1 MKKLAK
7 ETAIYGVSSILG
19 KFLNWLLVPL
29 YTFTLEKSSD
39 YGIVVN
45 LYAWTALL
53 LVILT
58 YGMETG
64 FFRFANKDKENAPK
78 VYGNTLI
85 AVGFT
90 SFVFALVTILF
101 AQPIATAMGYAS
113 HPEYIAMLGAVVAMD
128 AFGAIPFAYL
138 RFESRPIKFAS
149 LKLLMIFVNI
159 AFNIFFLVGCPW
171 LNAHAPWT
179 INWFYNPAYGVGYIF
194 VANVIQTVV
203 VTLALFPD
211 ILKAKFSF
219 DAKLL
224 KQILAYSLPLLVLG
238 VAGIMNQTLDKIIF
252 PYLMDNKELA
262 ESELGIYGACF
273 KISMV
278 MMMFTQAFRYAY
290 EPYIFAQHKDKNS
303 KAAYADAMKYFII
316 FSFLIF
322 LGMVYYL
329 DLFKLFIS
337 SDYWSGLKVVPI
349 VLFSYIFQGIFFNLS
364 LWYKLADKTM
374 YGAWFSV
381 LGLAITLAINIAF
394 VPVFSYIASAWAAFA
409 CYFVMMIVSYYFGQK
424 YMPIQYDL
432 KTIGLYSLI
441 TVVLFALNYVI
452 VTPYPIVNYAIK
464 TVLLLL
470 FVLLIVKRDF
480 PVSGIPVLKRI
491 IK

>member
-1 MKKLAK
+1 
-7 ETAIYGVSSILG
+7 
-19 KFLNWLLVPL
+19 
-29 YTFTLEKSSD
+29 
-39 YGIVVN
+39 
-45 LYAWTALL
+45 
-53 LVILT
+53 
-58 YGMETG
+58 
-64 FFRFANKDKENAPK
+64 
-78 VYGNTLI
+78 
-85 AVGFT
+85 
-90 SFVFALVTILF
+90 
-101 AQPIATAMGYAS
+101 
-113 HPEYIAMLGAVVAMD
+113 
-128 AFGAIPFAYL
+128 
-138 RFESRPIKFAS
+138 
-149 LKLLMIFVNI
+149 
-159 AFNIFFLVGCPW
+159 
-171 LNAHAPWT
+171 
-179 INWFYNPAYGVGYIF
+179 
-194 VANVIQTVV
+194 
-203 VTLALFPD
+203 
-211 ILKAKFSF
+211 
-219 DAKLL
+219 
-224 KQILAYSLPLLVLG
+224 
-238 VAGIMNQTLDKIIF
+238 
-252 PYLMDNKELA
+252 MDNKELA